1 MIRFVL
7 PIAQDLLSD
16 FALYKGIYK
25 SRKAYSTELCG
36 VLKKGSPPNCLG
48 DSNGN
53 VPIGAYIVVRRVPP
67 TVSKIKRGARR
78 DKARKD

>member
-25 SRKAYSTELCG
+25 SRKAYSTGLCG
-36 VLKKGSPPNCLG
+36 VKKKVLLQ
-48 DSNGN
+48 
-53 VPIGAYIVVRRVPP
+53 IVWV
-67 TVSKIKRGARR
+67 TLTGLSQ
-78 DKARKD
+78 